1 MIKSYR
7 SKRRRI
13 QEELN
18 LYDTCSSPELHDIEH
33 ENLNLGKT
41 ISFIE
46 KLPPD
51 YNKKNIT
58 NLSSIILPST
68 TQQQSITTNN
78 VIEQDEVN
86 MQECFNNDLTNW
98 AICSNI
104 THNSF
109 NALLNVLRKHSCF
122 KELPK
127 DCRTL
132 LKVKSNAAINVRDI
146 EPSGI
151 YYHFGLEN
159 GIKQCSNNLNSCE
172 DIKIVVGIDGL
183 PIAKSSLSQLWPILG
198 YVRPFNNNVF
208 IIGIYHGYEKP
219 KDSNSFLNDF
229 VIEAKTIV
237 NQGIVVNGKLKK
249 VSIDAICCDAP
260 AKSFVLKIKGHS
272 GFFSCTRCKQEGEY
286 LQNRISFPFQEI
298 SSKRN
303 HNDYINMSH
312 EEYHISDTVSQLV
325 EIKGI
330 DTVYSFPLDYLH
342 LTCLGIMKKLINM
355 WVSNGSLSV
364 RLPSKKVNE
373 ISSYLLDLK
382 KYVPCDFPRKP
393 RALSEVPRWKGTEFR
408 FFLLYVGPIVL
419 KNVLNDDCFKHFM
432 SLNIAFIIL
441 LSPNLGKYIDFA
453 RKLLI
458 YFVQSFSKI
467 YGIHLLSHN
476 VHGLLH
482 VCDDYDR
489 YGPLDNCSTFP
500 FENFMSQLK
509 KMLRKNEKPL
519 QQIVNRYEEK
529 LKNKKVEEIN
539 CSKSDQNKLN
549 VLHNNGPI
557 LNDINNQHQYKSLQI
572 GSSAVINI
580 SNKAD
585 CFVMTKNSEIIK
597 VVNIIHS
604 SSTNKTQILG
614 HRFNNKE
621 PLYLKP
627 LKSSI
632 LDIYSVGNLSSLK
645 CWDVSDIHKKM
656 IVFSFKNKQIAMPII
671 HSNCI

>member
-1 MIKSYR
+1 MHISIMIKSYR

-18 LYDTCSSPELHDIEH
+18 LYDTCNSSPELHNIEH
-33 ENLNLGKT
+33 ENLNSSKT

-58 NLSSIILPST
+58 ILSSIILPST

-78 VIEQDEVN
+78 VIEQDEIN
-86 MQECFNNDLTNW
+86 MQECFDNDLTNW

-286 LQNRISFPFQEI
+286 LQKRISFPFQEI

-355 WVSNGSLSV
+355 WVSNGPLSV

-408 FFLLYVGPIVL
+408 FFYY
-419 KNVLNDDCFKHFM
+419 M
-432 SLNIAFIIL
+432 
-441 LSPNLGKYIDFA
+441 
-453 RKLLI
+453 
-458 YFVQSFSKI
+458 
-467 YGIHLLSHN
+467 
-476 VHGLLH
+476 
-482 VCDDYDR
+482 
-489 YGPLDNCSTFP
+489 LD
-500 FENFMSQLK
+500 L
-509 KMLRKNEKPL
+509 
-519 QQIVNRYEEK
+519 
-529 LKNKKVEEIN
+529 
-539 CSKSDQNKLN
+539 
-549 VLHNNGPI
+549 
-557 LNDINNQHQYKSLQI
+557 
-572 GSSAVINI
+572 
-580 SNKAD
+580 
-585 CFVMTKNSEIIK
+585 
-597 VVNIIHS
+597 
-604 SSTNKTQILG
+604 
-614 HRFNNKE
+614 
-621 PLYLKP
+621 
-627 LKSSI
+627 
-632 LDIYSVGNLSSLK
+632 
-645 CWDVSDIHKKM
+645 
-656 IVFSFKNKQIAMPII
+656 
-671 HSNCI
+671 